1 MSDDQFVSLP
11 PELLAGSQKFEI
23 INILGTIAR
32 FALPGASTGN
42 ATERDLEGRFSGVP
56 AIGMPD
62 ALGWLSQAGVKL
74 QPLDAQLAA
83 LNSGD
88 AEPLRQ
94 ALQAGNDTQQLQL
107 LAINDASKLIEM
119 EDTGEASLTPRP
131 LWSKPESCL
140 LLRMGYNTSMAF
152 GYYAA
157 SLPGDSRRPVKIDWQ
172 SVVTA
177 GISGAVAILPPAKT
191 VEVDSFAN
199 ELHIIEQAL
208 LAANAAYTALQA
220 KLGQQPAP
228 AAPLTEQAV

>member
-88 AEPLRQ
+88 PEPLRQ
-94 ALQAGNDTQQLQL
+94 TLQAGNDTQQLQL
-107 LAINDASKLIEM
+107 LAINDASKLVEM
-119 EDTGEASLTPRP
+119 EDAGEDSLTPRP
-131 LWSKPESCL
+131 LWSKPESCI
-140 LLRMGYNTSMAF
+140 LLRLGYNMAMPF
-152 GYYAA
+152 AYYAA
-157 SLPGDSRRPVKIDWQ
+157 SLPGDSRRPAKIDWQ

-191 VEVDSFAN
+191 VEVDSFT
-199 ELHIIEQAL
+199 EDLHIMEQAL
-208 LAANAAYTALQA
+208 VAAAAAYSNIRA
-220 KLGQQPAP
+220 KFGQQPAP
-228 AAPLTEQAV
+228 ATPLTEQAV